1 MHSIMEWL
9 KDRCEDGTIILLIFL
24 VLFFVGMIITYF
36 DGDHETVGDIINR
49 KDE

>member
-1 MHSIMEWL
+1 MHFIIDLL

-36 DGDHETVGDIINR
+36 EDPPETLEDRLNNR
-49 KDE
+49 DE